1 MAGAD
6 VPRPIVSFAHLNLDD
21 TLKRLIVKNE
31 FEKPTPIQAIA
42 LPAALSGRD
51 VVGIAKTGSGKTLAY
66 VWPMIVHVSHQE
78 QSGKGEG
85 PIAVVLAPTRE
96 LCQQIYV
103 ETRKYSKKYGLKVA
117 CILGGENKH
126 EQWKALKAGVD
137 ILIASPGR
145 LIEMLKK
152 KATDLIRVT
161 YLVLDEADRMLSLGF
176 EQQIRSIVSQT
187 R

>member
-1 MAGAD
+1 MAGAEA
-6 VPRPIVSFAHLNLDD
+6 PRPIVSFGHLNIDD
-21 TLKRLIVKNE
+21 TLKRLIVKNH
-31 FEKPTPIQAIA
+31 FEKPTPIQAIG

-103 ETRKYSKKYGLKVA
+103 
-117 CILGGENKH
+117 
-126 EQWKALKAGVD
+126 
-137 ILIASPGR
+137 
-145 LIEMLKK
+145 
-152 KATDLIRVT
+152 
-161 YLVLDEADRMLSLGF
+161 
-176 EQQIRSIVSQT
+176 
-187 R
+187 